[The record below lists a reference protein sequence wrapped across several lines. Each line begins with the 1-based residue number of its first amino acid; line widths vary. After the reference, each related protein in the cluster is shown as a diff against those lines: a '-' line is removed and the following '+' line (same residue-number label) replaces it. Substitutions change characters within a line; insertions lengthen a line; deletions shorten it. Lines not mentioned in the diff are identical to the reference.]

1 MMKDFSLS
9 KMTLLK
15 ASSIMMA
22 IGGLVMVLDAIYG
35 EMLDGMDEFFVGHL
49 SWGTLIIAI
58 AIVQI
63 LANSLQMTVGAYAL
77 HNVNSKS
84 KVGFFVG
91 CGILILILQILAFSL
106 QTFAMM
112 EDVVCFGCGLV
123 IPVLFITGALMM
135 GFSKDK
141 VATA

>member
-1 MMKDFSLS
+1 MKDFSFS

-22 IGGLVMVLDAIYG
+22 VGGLVMLLDAIYG

-63 LANSLQMTVGAYAL
+63 LANSLQMTVGAYAP
-77 HNVNSKS
+77 
-84 KVGFFVG
+84 
-91 CGILILILQILAFSL
+91 A
-106 QTFAMM
+106 
-112 EDVVCFGCGLV
+112 
-123 IPVLFITGALMM
+123 
-135 GFSKDK
+135 
-141 VATA
+141 

>member
-1 MMKDFSLS
+1 MSDREYLNEEQYRNTTRRLRIVS
-9 KMTLLK
+9 
-15 ASSIMMA
+15 
-22 IGGLVMVLDAIYG
+22 LVMIVLG
-35 EMLDGMDEFFVGHL
+35 L
-49 SWGTLIIAI
+49 T
-58 AIVQI
+58 
-63 LANSLQMTVGAYAL
+63 
-77 HNVNSKS
+77 
-84 KVGFFVG
+84 GFIG
-91 CGILILILQILAFSL
+91 CGILILVLQLVAFAL

>member
-1 MMKDFSLS
+1 
-9 KMTLLK
+9 
-15 ASSIMMA
+15 
-22 IGGLVMVLDAIYG
+22 MVLDAIYG

-49 SWGTLIIAI
+49 SWGTLIISI

-91 CGILILILQILAFSL
+91 CGILILILQLLAFSL

-112 EDVVCFGCGLV
+112 EDVVCLSCGLV